1 MLHCGGGTGPSSF
14 DAFGALVRWVEQG
27 VAPDRIIGSHLTT
40 NGAVDR
46 TRPLCPYPKEAIYTG
61 RGSMDDAANF
71 TCRVRHVRDIVN
83 SDFYRREREE
93 DDD

>member
-1 MLHCGGGTGPSSF
+1 
-14 DAFGALVRWVEQG
+14 
-27 VAPDRIIGSHLTT
+27 
-40 NGAVDR
+40 VDR